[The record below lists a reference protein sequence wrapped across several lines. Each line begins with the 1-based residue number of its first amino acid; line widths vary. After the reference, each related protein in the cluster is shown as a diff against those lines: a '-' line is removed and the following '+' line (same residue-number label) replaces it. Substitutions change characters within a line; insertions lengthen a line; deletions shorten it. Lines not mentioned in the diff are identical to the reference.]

1 MSTATTTQGETHRVH
16 HDGDG
21 RLSDTL
27 VAAVAD
33 LTDTAPA
40 DLPPLDTRI
49 NVAALDALWETD
61 APGRPTAGCLTFT
74 YGGYVVVV
82 RSTGV
87 VLLRETTGADSV

>member
-1 MSTATTTQGETHRVH
+1 MCAATTQRGETHHVL

-27 VAAVAD
+27 RDAVAD

-40 DLPPLDTRI
+40 DLPPLETRI
-49 NVAALDALWETD
+49 NVAALDDLWNTE
-61 APGRPTAGCLTFT
+61 APDRPADGCLTFT

-82 RSTGV
+82 RSTGA
-87 VLLRETTGADSV
+87 VLLREATADR

>member
-1 MSTATTTQGETHRVH
+1 MCAATTPRGETHHVH

-27 VAAVAD
+27 RDAVAD

-40 DLPPLDTRI
+40 DLPPLETRI
-49 NVAALDALWETD
+49 NVDALDALWNTE
-61 APGRPTAGCLTFT
+61 APDRSAAGCLTFT

-82 RSTGV
+82 RSTGTL
-87 VLLRETTGADSV
+87 LLREATVAE

>member
-1 MSTATTTQGETHRVH
+1 MSTATTDHEEIHHVH

-27 VAAVAD
+27 VDAVAD

-40 DLPPLDTRI
+40 DLPPLETRI
-49 NVAALDALWETD
+49 NVTALDALWDTD
-61 APGRPTAGCLTFT
+61 APDRPSAGCLTFT

-82 RSTGV
+82 RSTGTV
-87 VLLRETTGADSV
+87 FLRETTDTE

>member
-1 MSTATTTQGETHRVH
+1 MSTATTDRGEIHHVH

-21 RLSDTL
+21 QLSDTL
-27 VAAVAD
+27 VDAVAS

-40 DLPPLDTRI
+40 DLPPLDDRI

-61 APGRPTAGCLTFT
+61 ADRSAAGCLTFT

-82 RSTGV
+82 RSTGAV
-87 VLLRETTGADSV
+87 FLRETTDST

>member
-1 MSTATTTQGETHRVH
+1 MSAVTTTLGETHHVH

-21 RLSDTL
+21 RLSETL
-27 VAAVAD
+27 VDAVAN

-40 DLPPLDTRI
+40 DLPPLETRI

-61 APGRPTAGCLTFT
+61 AAERPSAGCLTFT

-82 RSTGV
+82 RSTGTV
-87 VLLRETTGADSV
+87 FLRESAGAE

>member
-1 MSTATTTQGETHRVH
+1 MSTATAGRGEVHHVH

-21 RLSDTL
+21 QLSDTL
-27 VAAVAD
+27 VNAVAS

-40 DLPPLDTRI
+40 DLPPLETRI

-61 APGRPTAGCLTFT
+61 APQRPSTGCLTFT

-82 RSTGV
+82 RSTGAV
-87 VLLRETTGADSV
+87 FLRETTGAE

>member
-1 MSTATTTQGETHRVH
+1 MSTATTNQGEIHRVH

-27 VAAVAD
+27 VDAVAD

-40 DLPPLDTRI
+40 DLPPLETRI
-49 NVAALDALWETD
+49 NVPALDALWETD

-87 VLLRETTGADSV
+87 VLLRETTDTG